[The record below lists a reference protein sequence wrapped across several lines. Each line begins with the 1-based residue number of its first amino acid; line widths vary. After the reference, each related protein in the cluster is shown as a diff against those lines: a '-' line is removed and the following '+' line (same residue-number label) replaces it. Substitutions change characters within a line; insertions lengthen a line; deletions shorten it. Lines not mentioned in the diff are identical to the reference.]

1 MKISSF
7 AILASIALTQAKLS
21 NQLHAF
27 LKRADS
33 SDATCDSQDCYDAA
47 QILDDKCQ
55 GNSDVSESNVLQCV
69 CDLDD
74 DEYWSKLASCAKN
87 CGEDGYNPSED
98 DLRKIYCN
106 AAERYSSIIE
116 NYSTYSYDDAPL
128 ETESELAQ
136 DLTEFAEATGSV
148 DPSSAIAAILSTLSG
163 LSSSTA
169 SASASGSGS
178 GSSTRG
184 AVAAA
189 SETSSKASSGS
200 QSKTT
205 SSSASESSSE
215 SSSAADS
222 SSTTSGSTQNV
233 GATVAGCGSL
243 LSLAVLALL

>member
-169 SASASGSGS
+169 SASGSGS
-178 GSSTRG
+178 SSSTRG

-205 SSSASESSSE
+205 SSSASDSSSE
-215 SSSAADS
+215 SSSAADA